1 VQFKKIF
8 YSRNNGIAA
17 GQELFDELARTL
29 PAFFYFLFCPITEFL
44 HMKPN
49 SYTSTGTIE
58 APICGY
64 PCGCMNQEDR
74 WEFCSWHEHSGAT
87 EEEKICALE
96 SRWKN

>member
-29 PAFFYFLFCPITEFL
+29 PAFFYFLFCPMTAL
-44 HMKPN
+44 LNPHTPVN
-49 SYTSTGTIE
+49 PCE

-64 PCGCMNQEDR
+64 PCGCLNQGDQ
-74 WEFCSWHEHSGAT
+74 WQFCSWHEHSGAT
-87 EEEKICALE
+87 KIEKIATLE
-96 SRWKN
+96 ARWEN